1 MWTLCQ
7 DFLVVSGSV
16 SLFKQKLEAV
26 FKMEMCNHPSNMQL
40 WETLLSCT
48 SKAFGEW
55 TQWRLI
61 KVGQQQHVIALTDE
75 ISNKLSVCS
84 TNSPCP

>member
-7 DFLVVSGSV
+7 DSLVVSGSV

-40 WETLLSCT
+40 WETLLRCT
-48 SKAFGEW
+48 
-55 TQWRLI
+55 
-61 KVGQQQHVIALTDE
+61 QQSLRRMDPVVFSLART
-75 ISNKLSVCS
+75 
-84 TNSPCP
+84 TAA